1 MLAVG
6 NHADIALVLAQDIGQ
21 QFLAAH
27 VLEAVAAPAVG
38 KVADRLEVIYRI
50 HLREEAGG
58 DDHLGDGVFLA
69 VDTVKEVAE
78 TAALDDEF
86 AVREPVFF
94 TAADLCRNPVL
105 REFRLQSTR
114 PST

>member
-58 DDHLGDGVFLA
+58 GKVRTAFAPSGTTMHPSATDAMMIRLGITIFFCKFVRYNKKPPYKEIDGA
-69 VDTVKEVAE
+69 
-78 TAALDDEF
+78 
-86 AVREPVFF
+86 R
-94 TAADLCRNPVL
+94 
-105 REFRLQSTR
+105 Q
-114 PST
+114 